1 MTKLSTAGTVS
12 KQKFRITITG
22 KGEVI
27 ANLYRHLSPSTL
39 LRLNKILP
47 VETHAIRQMGIVIM
61 PVNVIAG
68 KEKSRDKFKRGE
80 IAFGLQEGAVVVFLE
95 ETRATRKF
103 NILGEVETGFD
114 LLDSIVHSETVK
126 IERIE

>member
-1 MTKLSTAGTVS
+1 
-12 KQKFRITITG
+12 
-22 KGEVI
+22 
-27 ANLYRHLSPSTL
+27 

-47 VETHAIRQMGIVIM
+47 LETHVIRQNGIIVM

-68 KEKSRDKFKRGE
+68 KEKIRDEFKRGE
-80 IAFGLQEGAVVVFLE
+80 IAFGLQEVALVVFLE
-95 ETRATRKF
+95 ETKVARKY
-103 NILGEVETGFD
+103 NILGQVEKGLD

>member
-1 MTKLSTAGTVS
+1 MALLSTVGTVS
-12 KQKFRITITG
+12 RQKFRITITG
-22 KGEVI
+22 KGEII
-27 ANLYRHLSPSTL
+27 ASLYRHLSPSTL

-47 VETHAIRQMGIVIM
+47 LETHVIRQNGIIVM

-68 KEKSRDKFKRGE
+68 KEKIRDEFKRGE
-80 IAFGLQEGAVVVFLE
+80 IAFGLQEAALVVFLE
-95 ETRATRKF
+95 KTMVARKY
-103 NILGEVETGFD
+103 NILGEVETGID